1 MLKVNMRNVR
11 SLVLSECILAEND
24 GITKKFSNAFKTF
37 KDVSISLYRNLLI
50 DSKSI
55 STIWF
60 LYELIIAFLKAL

>member
-1 MLKVNMRNVR
+1 MRNVR

-24 GITKKFSNAFKTF
+24 RITQKFSNAFKTF